1 MVNHKV
7 LLLDTGYSLYR
18 LMQQN
23 PTLREE
29 FELLGLDFSDEVMVS
44 DRSRLIEQISASVR
58 SCQLV
63 LLVDHA
69 PQLRAREILAQ
80 GFNKPLHQNE
90 RAAADIRKYLGNQGR
105 MPSDRLLQGAMMPQD
120 SLPLSDPGCG
130 QAGFVLFFP
139 NTCVALVSGSAQE
152 VLRQVANGLF
162 GALLRHFYP
171 GAVTSDIPIRADKRE
186 AVEDY
191 IERTRRWQQNFLPI
205 LGGTPDHP
213 VLRLIALREEE
224 KLSCSCCNSFLED
237 LVSECGRV
245 STFRA

>member
-29 FELLGLDFSDEVMVS
+29 FELLGLDFSDEVRVS

-105 MPSDRLLQGAMMPQD
+105 MPNDRLLQGAMMPQD
-120 SLPLSDPGCG
+120 ALPLSDPGCG
-130 QAGFVLFFP
+130 QAGGGGGLHRAYPPLAAEF
-139 NTCVALVSGSAQE
+139 SA
-152 VLRQVANGLF
+152 
-162 GALLRHFYP
+162 YP
-171 GAVTSDIPIRADKRE
+171 GRHAGPSGAAADC
-186 AVEDY
+186 
-191 IERTRRWQQNFLPI
+191 
-205 LGGTPDHP
+205 
-213 VLRLIALREEE
+213 IA
-224 KLSCSCCNSFLED
+224 
-237 LVSECGRV
+237 
-245 STFRA
+245 

>member
-69 PQLRAREILAQ
+69 PRLRTSANIWEIREGCPAT
-80 GFNKPLHQNE
+80 GCCRE
-90 RAAADIRKYLGNQGR
+90 R
-105 MPSDRLLQGAMMPQD
+105 
-120 SLPLSDPGCG
+120 
-130 QAGFVLFFP
+130 
-139 NTCVALVSGSAQE
+139 
-152 VLRQVANGLF
+152 
-162 GALLRHFYP
+162 
-171 GAVTSDIPIRADKRE
+171 
-186 AVEDY
+186 
-191 IERTRRWQQNFLPI
+191 
-205 LGGTPDHP
+205 
-213 VLRLIALREEE
+213 
-224 KLSCSCCNSFLED
+224 
-237 LVSECGRV
+237 
-245 STFRA
+245 

>member
-139 NTCVALVSGSAQE
+139 NTCIALVSGSAQE

-162 GALLRHFYP
+162 DAMLRHFYP
-171 GAVTSDIPIRADKRE
+171 
-186 AVEDY
+186 
-191 IERTRRWQQNFLPI
+191 
-205 LGGTPDHP
+205 
-213 VLRLIALREEE
+213 
-224 KLSCSCCNSFLED
+224 
-237 LVSECGRV
+237 
-245 STFRA
+245 